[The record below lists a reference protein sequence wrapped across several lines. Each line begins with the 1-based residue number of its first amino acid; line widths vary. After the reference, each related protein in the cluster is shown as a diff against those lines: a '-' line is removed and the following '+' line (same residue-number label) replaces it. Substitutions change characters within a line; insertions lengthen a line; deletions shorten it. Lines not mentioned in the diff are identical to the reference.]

1 MTTTG
6 SCAVTLHPMT
16 QAEYDVRIPALIAG
30 YAGSLLRSGRA
41 TTATALAE
49 SRRQHAELLPDGL
62 ATERMLFLVAR
73 SAGADDAPPV
83 GWIWVGL
90 PGPAE
95 PERPAWIYDIEVDAA
110 QRGNG
115 YGRALLAAVEPLLA
129 ARGVTRLGLN
139 VFADNPV
146 ARRLYESAG
155 YAVTAQQMVKP
166 IGSTSAAP
174 AAEA

>member
-1 MTTTG
+1 MTTSDG
-6 SCAVTLHPMT
+6 RAVSLHPMT
-16 QAEYDVRIPALIAG
+16 QNEYDVRIPALVAG

-73 SAGADDAPPV
+73 PAGAADARPV

-90 PGPAE
+90 PDSGDL
-95 PERPAWIYDIEVDAA
+95 ERPAWIYNIEVDTA

-115 YGRALLAAVEPLLA
+115 YGRAILAAVEPVLA

-139 VFADNPV
+139 VFGDNLV
-146 ARRLYESAG
+146 ARRLYESTG
-155 YAVTAQQMVKP
+155 FTVTAQQMVKP
-166 IGSTSAAP
+166 IGSAP
-174 AAEA
+174 QGSV